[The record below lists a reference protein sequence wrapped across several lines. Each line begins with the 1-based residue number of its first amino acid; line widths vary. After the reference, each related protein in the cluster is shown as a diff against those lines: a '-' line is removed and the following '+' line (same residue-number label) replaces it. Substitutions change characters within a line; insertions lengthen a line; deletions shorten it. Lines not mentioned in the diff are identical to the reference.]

1 MELDKIKDIIVA
13 RWAFIASNAESI
25 AEIAMAA
32 GKSER
37 LDKEAIKQI
46 EDCLQDINVNLAS
59 LENMREAIF
68 MGKHNSELHD

>member
-25 AEIAMAA
+25 AILAREQ
-32 GKSER
+32 GDNER
-37 LDKEAIKQI
+37 LDKEPIKQI

>member
-1 MELDKIKDIIVA
+1 MKLDKIKDIIVA

-25 AEIAMAA
+25 AKTARAA
-32 GKSER
+32 EDSER
-37 LDKEAIKQI
+37 LDKETIKQI

-68 MGKHNSELHD
+68 MGRHNSEIHD